1 MTNAGLNV
9 TIVFSLTPVS
19 GVSPNTV
26 IGQNPTGGA
35 TVPAGTNVTVT
46 VLSPDAPVYVPN
58 VAGQTTTA
66 AANALGSAGLKVAST
81 QGSQCSNT
89 IPTGN
94 VVKTSPGANSS
105 VANGSTVTLITST
118 GVCNVLVP
126 NVSGSASDTEV
137 YASNTLAQYGF
148 QTQFNELLP
157 SDSRCTGQSDYVADQ
172 NPTGGTL
179 APYGSTV
186 TMDYC
191 PPAG

>member
-1 MTNAGLNV
+1 MGGLVV
-9 TIVFSLTPVS
+9 TFS
-19 GVSPNTV
+19 GR
-26 IGQNPTGGA
+26 
-35 TVPAGTNVTVT
+35 
-46 VLSPDAPVYVPN
+46 
-58 VAGQTTTA
+58 
-66 AANALGSAGLKVAST
+66 SAGKSAT
-81 QGSQCSNT
+81 AHDRA
-89 IPTGN
+89 TGA
-94 VVKTSPGANSS
+94 VVWQAGH
-105 VANGSTVTLITST
+105 
-118 GVCNVLVP
+118 
-126 NVSGSASDTEV
+126 DTEV